1 MDMKKKFDKEDIQA
15 INLFEEET
23 GVEVKDY
30 IQDDESAYF
39 LVEEG
44 KAGLAIGKNGKN
56 IKKIGEMLG
65 KRIKVFEYEEDEK
78 KLVENMVMEAT
89 AVNIDGPVAKVSV
102 DEDDRGRVIGANGSN
117 IEKVRT
123 LLRRN
128 SDLEELKLD

>member
-1 MDMKKKFDKEDIQA
+1 MKKKFDKEAIQA

-23 GVEVKDY
+23 NVEVRDF
-30 IQDDESAYF
+30 IDDDESAYF

-56 IKKIGEMLG
+56 IKNIGEMLG
-65 KRIKVFEYEEDEK
+65 KRIKVFENEENDK
-78 KLVENMVMEAT
+78 KLVKNMVMESNSVEIKGDT
-89 AVNIDGPVAKVSV
+89 AFVEV
-102 DEDDRGRVIGANGSN
+102 DEEDRGRVIGANGSN

-128 SDLEELKLD
+128 SDLEDLKLK